1 MGEGWLFWNRE
12 MPYFCVGESVK
23 SEFAVVRAHSALAH
37 SSKWQLLY
45 AVGKGNQFD
54 DEYDTNIDSVK
65 EVYKQMYISFWH
77 FC

>member
-1 MGEGWLFWNRE
+1 MGEGSLFWNRE

-23 SEFAVVRAHSALAH
+23 SEFAMVRPHSTLAH

-54 DEYDTNIDSVK
+54 DKYDTYIDSVK
-65 EVYKQMYISFWH
+65 EKLGQK
-77 FC
+77 

>member
-1 MGEGWLFWNRE
+1 

-23 SEFAVVRAHSALAH
+23 SEFAVVRPHSTLAH

-65 EVYKQMYISFWH
+65 EFISGCFGPQNRIASY
-77 FC
+77 

>member
-1 MGEGWLFWNRE
+1 M
-12 MPYFCVGESVK
+12 GESVK
-23 SEFAVVRAHSALAH
+23 SEFAMVRPHSARAD

>member
-1 MGEGWLFWNRE
+1 

-23 SEFAVVRAHSALAH
+23 SEFAMVRPHSALAH

-77 FC
+77 IC

>member
-1 MGEGWLFWNRE
+1 

-23 SEFAVVRAHSALAH
+23 SEFAMVRPHSALAH

-45 AVGKGNQFD
+45 AVGEGNQFD
-54 DEYDTNIDSVK
+54 DKFDTNI
-65 EVYKQMYISFWH
+65 EVYRQMYLSFWH

>member
-1 MGEGWLFWNRE
+1 

-23 SEFAVVRAHSALAH
+23 SEFSVVRPHSALAH
-37 SSKWQLLY
+37 PPKWQLLY
-45 AVGKGNQFD
+45 AEGKGNQFD

-77 FC
+77 IC